1 MDSTK
6 ATQLFQEL
14 VSRGNDPEKIKSH
27 INSLDKD
34 GQLSFFT
41 KVEAELAKRQGPS
54 LDEQVR
60 SGEMTVERDDQD
72 LVEEKAKQDAAREN
86 MPQAW
91 KDQLESQKPVP
102 GRPGNQLDQ
111 PEARFEVDTV
121 QPEEPPKPNVGE
133 SFVWSAAQTSSA
145 GMTGRVGR
153 LLTDLDKQ
161 DVAKAMRDS
170 FDTNPVTH
178 VVGSIAGYLLNPA
191 RMAITASAAF
201 KGMAAGGTITSVIG
215 ANVME
220 AMGVQAIESVSEV
233 LDAAYSDENVKETII
248 REGKMMALAGGSA
261 AGGTAI
267 MSAATRPGRELY
279 KNVGRK
285 MVKSPVKAM
294 AKWRV
299 SKLDPEDPARILVE
313 NADVAIKESP
323 EEYVKNVGKVFDDYK
338 VGLRKTAAESQNA
351 AKQELTGVALEV
363 DGLINKHVERLVQAV
378 DEPKEATQALVGL
391 WDDIGLLEDGLSY
404 KFGRS
409 MASVDKLTKGVKL
422 DPASSEEILTGFAEV
437 IENSGSG
444 IFKGGKVEIV
454 GTSKY
459 NSAAKLINEKLGKD
473 GLTHADLRQLTE
485 ITRRGYLE
493 TAQEGGD
500 NAAKAMFIKLQRAM
514 ERTDVW
520 GDDAARISQETIG
533 EYWASAKAFRSIKKG
548 IQNLQQEGKILQR
561 GALDLESAVKS
572 VEKSTKEIMRGADK
586 LGTSKQYS
594 ALMPEDMQKHISR
607 AIRSTQDIVDYS
619 KATNVKNAR
628 KTLENA
634 YTTGEV
640 TESTEILT
648 KAMAKYF
655 DHDSMVNAL
664 DDQMLHLPLVRKALF
679 TRSGKAAADAQ
690 KVIFEEMDQYARL
703 LKPNT
708 RKLLDANAKYNR
720 IAGLK
725 HGGSSIKKSL
735 EGLKDFVE
743 AGVVESS
750 DIVATSI
757 WRDLAPHHNYL
768 KNAKVMA
775 ALEQLKPSIFKTLDG
790 PRGLDFMEAAST
802 YLGGGTGT
810 ALLMIYR
817 SFSNPVAFRL
827 LVETMQQK
835 GVQKEVI
842 NQIVIG
848 ARLSS
853 GLASISISQ
862 GRNNDALGDEE
873 M

>member
-1 MDSTK
+1 MNNAK

-14 VSRGNDPEKIKSH
+14 VSRGNDPEKMKDH

-34 GQLSFFT
+34 GQISFFT

-60 SGEMTVERDDQD
+60 SGEMTVERDQQD
-72 LVEEKAKQDAAREN
+72 FAEEKARQDAAREN

-91 KDQLESQKPVP
+91 KDQLESQKPAP
-102 GRPGNQLDQ
+102 GRTANQLDE
-111 PEARFEVDTV
+111 PEAKFEADTV
-121 QPEEPPKPNVGE
+121 RPDEPPKPNVGE

-145 GMTGRVGR
+145 GMAGRVGR

-161 DVAKAMRDS
+161 DVAKAMKDS

-178 VVGSIAGYLLNPA
+178 VVGSISGYLLNPA
-191 RMAITASAAF
+191 RMAIVASSAF
-201 KGMAAGGTITSVIG
+201 KGMAAGGTITSVVG

-248 REGKMMALAGGSA
+248 REGKMMALAGGAA

-267 MSAATRPGRELY
+267 MSAATQSGRELY

-285 MVKSPVKAM
+285 MVKSPVKVL

-338 VGLRKTAAESQNA
+338 AGLRKTVDGSQHAAR
-351 AKQELTGVALEV
+351 KELTGVAAEV
-363 DGLINKHVERLVQAV
+363 DALINKHVERLVQAV
-378 DEPKEATQALVGL
+378 DEPKEATQALVDL
-391 WDDIGLLEDGLSY
+391 WTEIGLLEDGLSY

-409 MASVDKLTKGVKL
+409 MASVDKLTKGFKL
-422 DPASSEEILTGFAEV
+422 DPASSEDILTGFAEV
-437 IENSGSG
+437 VENSGSG
-444 IFKGGKVEIV
+444 IFKGGKVDIV

-485 ITRRGYLE
+485 IARRGYLE

-500 NAAKAMFIKLQRAM
+500 NAAKAMFVKLQRAM

-520 GDDAARISQETIG
+520 GEDASRIARETIG
-533 EYWASAKAFRSIKKG
+533 EYWESAKAFRSIKKG
-548 IQNLQQEGKILQR
+548 VQNLRQEGKILQR
-561 GALDLESAVKS
+561 GPLDLESAVKS
-572 VEKSTKEIMRGADK
+572 VEKSTKQIMRGADK
-586 LGTSKQYS
+586 LGSSKQYS

-607 AIRSTQDIVDYS
+607 TIRSTQDIVDYS
-619 KATNVKNAR
+619 KATNVKNVR
-628 KTLENA
+628 KTLEKA
-634 YTTGEV
+634 YSTGEV

-655 DHDSMVNAL
+655 DHDSLVNAL
-664 DDQMLHLPLVRKALF
+664 DDQMIHLPHLRKALF
-679 TRSGKAAADAQ
+679 TRSGKAATDAQ
-690 KVIFEEMDQYARL
+690 KVVFDEMDQYARL

-735 EGLKDFVE
+735 EGMKDFIE
-743 AGVVESS
+743 AGMLEAD

-757 WRDLAPHHNYL
+757 WRDLAPHHDYL

-775 ALEQLKPSIFKTLDG
+775 ALEKLKPSIFKTLDG
-790 PRGLDFMEAAST
+790 PRGLDFMEAASA

-817 SFSNPVAFRL
+817 SFSNPAAFRL
-827 LVETMQQK
+827 LVETMQQQ
-835 GVQKEVI
+835 GVQRVVI
-842 NQIVIG
+842 DQIVTG
-848 ARLSS
+848 ARLSG
-853 GLASISISQ
+853 GLAAINLSQ
-862 GRNNDALGDEE
+862 SRNEDNLEE
-873 M
+873 EDM